1 MTAARVLS
9 QHVIDIDVG
18 RLAAAWSDAA
28 SFALIP
34 DKTGADH
41 DFAARWMETL
51 PADLANSHYALLTSG
66 STGTPKL
73 IIGWRERSEALVRVL
88 HRLQELEDAAETIV
102 TLPLTYSYAFV
113 NQWLWSE
120 IFKRKLILTRGL
132 AEPDHLGE
140 RLAAASQAML
150 CLVGAQ
156 VPLLLQHFGQT
167 SFPGVIRL
175 NFAGGRFPQ
184 EQLPALKRLFPSCR
198 TFNNYGC
205 AEALPRLTIRKA
217 EDADEARVLGLPIDG
232 VELSTDAASNLLF
245 RSPYGAVGMVEG
257 GAFRRVKDG
266 EWIATGD
273 LGERMPDGRWRLLGR
288 ASEVFKRYG
297 EKISL
302 ASIATTVNAAWNGQC
317 GFYRETDPS
326 GEEGYVLVLA
336 PLADEAALRTI
347 LQGFRAGHT
356 RPHWP
361 LRIET
366 IATIPQMPNG
376 KIDSSVLK
384 ALQTKTALWRQ
395 RL

>member
-1 MTAARVLS
+1 MNSIRVLA
-9 QHVIDIDVG
+9 QHAIDADIG
-18 RLAAAWSDAA
+18 KLAAAWSGE
-28 SFALIP
+28 STFALIP

-41 DFAARWMETL
+41 DFVARWMDSL
-51 PADLANSHYALLTSG
+51 PPELQTHHYALLTSG

-73 IIGWRERSEALVRVL
+73 IVGRRERTEALVRVL
-88 HRLQELEDAAETIV
+88 HRLQELEEAAETIV

-120 IFKRKLILTRGL
+120 VFKRKLILTRGL

-140 RLAAASQAML
+140 HLQAASQTML

-156 VPLLLQHFGQT
+156 VPLLLQHFAEA

-184 EQLPALKRLFPSCR
+184 EHLPALRRLFPSCR
-198 TFNNYGC
+198 IFNNYGC

-217 EDADEARVLGLPIDG
+217 EEADEARVLGLPIEG
-232 VELSTDAASNLLF
+232 VALSTDAASNLLF
-245 RSPYGAVGMVEG
+245 RSPYGAVGIVEG
-257 GAFRRVKDG
+257 GAFRRVEDQD
-266 EWIATGD
+266 WIATGD
-273 LGERMPDGRWRLLGR
+273 LGERMADGRWRLLGR

-302 ASIATTVNAAWNGQC
+302 ASITATVNNAWNGQC
-317 GFYRETDPS
+317 GFYRETDPA
-326 GEEGYVLVLA
+326 GEDGYVLVLA
-336 PLADEAALRTI
+336 PLADEAGLRGI
-347 LQGFRAGHT
+347 LHGFRAGHT

-366 IATIPQMPNG
+366 LATMPLMSNG
-376 KIDSSVLK
+376 KIDSSALKTIGAKTVLWK
-384 ALQTKTALWRQ
+384 Q